1 MIEKRKIIQLTL
13 ISIGLVLI
21 LFTYFIYPTINK
33 NKLFEAKTG
42 KEKINLQEKI
52 KKLAVKPF
60 FSGSA
65 KAKPNITAE

>member
-52 KKLAVKPF
+52 KKLLGIIHLHHCLFWGIK
-60 FSGSA
+60 
-65 KAKPNITAE
+65 

>member
-52 KKLAVKPF
+52 KKL
-60 FSGSA
+60 
-65 KAKPNITAE
+65 